1 MVHFSIDNFSTFLS
15 YFLFAGAFL
24 VNYDKKNWHM
34 LTDNFRFLPS
44 DIQLQLLVDSLI
56 LSNVGLLD
64 YSIFLNMSA
73 KMIIDEQHL
82 PLWIKY
88 STLVSDVME
97 RFDGTL
103 AEKYK
108 VYQNIEINIVSVL
121 HKIQILQNFLL
132 ESTSKFLVLV

>member
-1 MVHFSIDNFSTFLS
+1 MIVIHFSLDNFSFFLS

-24 VNYDKKNWHM
+24 VNYDKQNWRM
-34 LTDNFRFLPS
+34 LTENFRFLPS

-56 LSNVGLLD
+56 LSDVGLLD

-73 KMIIDEQHL
+73 EMIIDEQHL
-82 PLWIKY
+82 PLWIEY

-97 RFDGTL
+97 RFHGTL

-108 VYQNIEINIVSVL
+108 VNQNIEINIASVL
-121 HKIQILQNFLL
+121 HKISFCKIF
-132 ESTSKFLVLV
+132 F